1 MSYNDMIKFNLHNY
15 SQVNYK
21 ADRWYKIDAL
31 LDWSDETAA
40 FFVDGKYVANTI
52 FFSKERDSQ

>member
-1 MSYNDMIKFNLHNY
+1 MIKFNLHNY
-15 SQVNYK
+15 SEISYE